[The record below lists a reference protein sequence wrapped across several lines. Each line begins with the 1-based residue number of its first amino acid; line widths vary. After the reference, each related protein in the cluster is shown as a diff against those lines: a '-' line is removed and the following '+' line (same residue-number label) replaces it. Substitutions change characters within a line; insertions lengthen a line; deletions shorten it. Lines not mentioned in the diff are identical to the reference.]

1 MKWTYSIKNKLTA
14 ASVLFILCLLVL
26 LSNYNDRVHTKNVKK
41 SIITLYEDRLVV
53 EGYIIKLTG
62 GIYQIKE
69 LLNCSPLP
77 NSAQEVKIA
86 ALLFDI
92 DSLNTAFQKTKLT
105 VTEGIKFAEFKTLCD
120 QLRQK
125 NISVAA
131 LNSITK
137 SALSLLQ
144 ELSAIQIEES
154 KLIIGE
160 SERLYRIGK
169 LSSDFAIAIVI
180 VILLILQALVFAS
193 RTLHISNEP
202 KHQHLN

>member
-14 ASVLFILCLLVL
+14 ASVLFLLCLLVL
-26 LSNYNDRVHTKNVKK
+26 LSNFNDRVHTKKVKK
-41 SIITLYEDRLVV
+41 SIITLYEDRLVAEDFIV
-53 EGYIIKLTG
+53 KLTG
-62 GIYQIKE
+62 SIYQIKDE
-69 LLNCSPLP
+69 LSCS
-77 NSAQEVKIA
+77 
-86 ALLFDI
+86 ALSETAKEERISDILFDI
-92 DSLNTAFQKTKLT
+92 DSVNNAYQKTKLT
-105 VTEGIKFAEFKTLCD
+105 ATEGIKFAEFKRLCD
-120 QLRQK
+120 QLRRK
-125 NISVAA
+125 NISVAD

-137 SALSLLQ
+137 SALDLLR

-180 VILLILQALVFAS
+180 AILLILQALVFAS